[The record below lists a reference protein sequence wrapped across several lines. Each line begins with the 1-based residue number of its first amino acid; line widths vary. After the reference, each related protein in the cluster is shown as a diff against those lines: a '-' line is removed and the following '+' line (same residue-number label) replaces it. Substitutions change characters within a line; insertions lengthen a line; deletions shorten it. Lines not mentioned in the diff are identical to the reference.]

1 MPARHGG
8 HQGRMRLSK
17 LTLAGFKSFA
27 DRTEFAFDAPI
38 TGIVGPN
45 GCGKSNV
52 VDAIKWV
59 LGERSAKSLRGSSMG
74 DVIFAGSAGR
84 KPAGMASV
92 TLTFENP
99 SLDRVIDP
107 VRGETE
113 LSEIESNDVVASHDP
128 AEPDARSPL
137 MRGPRRRALPIDS
150 ESVDVER
157 RLHRDGTSEYLI
169 NGRKARLK
177 DIRDLFLDT
186 GIGADAYSIIEQGK
200 VDAMLLANPVDRRVF
215 FEEAAGVAKFRA
227 RRLEAERKLDR
238 SETNLVRVREQLEST
253 ERRLRIVKGQAAKA
267 RLFKELDEQLRTLK
281 TDLALHQ
288 YRELRE
294 RLNGLTSQITKLD
307 AERRRATEALQDA
320 EGEKQAA
327 ELARQEALQARQDA
341 DRQRTSANHLM
352 QSAEQRRAMTERAL
366 AEARQQ
372 IESDEQAARILRE
385 RIERLEADLESQAES
400 LESLERDAE
409 NAEREAR
416 AAADA
421 RAEAQR
427 ILGEKQDAL
436 RKRET
441 ALQDIARKREALL
454 SEAEAERRRIETLAL
469 QRDRSINAATELES
483 SHLQSRESL
492 EEQER
497 LAREHASRAADAEQE
512 LARLDEHAATL
523 AGDSRSHAERLS
535 EIEREIA
542 RIESRRATLA
552 ELIESRAGLGDA
564 AREVLTRRDAGEAGY
579 ALVRGALADFIH
591 VESEHAPAV
600 EAALGSALQAVVVGS
615 LGEIA
620 EAREVLA
627 AHGRLTALPLR
638 DVLPESSAAAA
649 AVATIPADRAAFARD
664 LLRCDDLVRGAVD
677 ALLGNTIVVRDLDS
691 AMLLA
696 AGPARD
702 ARFVTRAGEVVEPDG
717 RVTLGAM
724 NGSDSGIGLL
734 RTRAE
739 LDDLS
744 GVLSEQTA
752 AADGLR
758 SRLSALNARSEEVD
772 ARRTEVRRT
781 GVEARRAQ
789 ASCDS
794 GAERLRA
801 EASRLER
808 QRLSL
813 TEEIRTSEAR
823 IESLSAERDKALA
836 QAEKFDGLLTDERA
850 GVDALRAEVSGC
862 QREVE
867 TLGER
872 LSSARVAA
880 GSLGEKAGSMRRE
893 RRTTEVALDEA
904 RAGAERAA
912 RSIEHR
918 VSRIAEHES
927 AIEDCVASI
936 ERARADLDDAT
947 SRFSEAVSR
956 LDDASSLAHGCGERV
971 IAARERAQHIERDW
985 NAVELTKRET
995 EVRIETLEDRTLEDL
1010 GIDVASSL
1018 PLWSQERGE
1027 REPIDEDAQQMK
1039 IKDLQGEI
1047 RKLGNINLGALDEE
1061 LDLESKNEDLAK
1073 QVADLDAAKEQLTA
1087 LIKELADVSRERF
1100 KQAFEAI
1107 QASFGGPNG
1116 MFRKIFGGGRA
1127 EVRLIPNE
1135 ETGEIDWLE
1144 SGVEVLA
1151 KPPGKEPRTLSQL
1164 SGGEKT
1170 MTAVALLMSIFESKP
1185 SPFCVLDEVDA
1196 ALDEA
1201 NVERFNGVLRQFLDL
1216 SHFIVITHN
1225 KRTMR
1230 HADQLYGVTMQE
1242 RGVSKRV
1249 QVRFDEVSSNG
1260 SISANAS
1267 GDEADDAV
1275 DREPPVVEVPRRRRA
1290 SAALTTEV

>member
-1 MPARHGG
+1 
-8 HQGRMRLSK
+8 
-17 LTLAGFKSFA
+17 
-27 DRTEFAFDAPI
+27 
-38 TGIVGPN
+38 
-45 GCGKSNV
+45 
-52 VDAIKWV
+52 
-59 LGERSAKSLRGSSMG
+59 MG

-99 SLDRVIDP
+99 ALDRVIDP
-107 VRGETE
+107 VRGE
-113 LSEIESNDVVASHDP
+113 SEAADAPDDAEPAHDP

-150 ESVDVER
+150 EAVDVER

-227 RRLEAERKLDR
+227 RRIEAERKLER

-267 RLFKELDEQLRTLK
+267 RLFKELDAQLRTLK

-288 YRELRE
+288 YNELRE
-294 RLNGLTSQITKLD
+294 RLNGLTSQITRLES
-307 AERRRATEALQDA
+307 ERRRATSALEQA

-327 ELARQEALQARQDA
+327 ELARHEALQARQDA
-341 DRQRTSANHLM
+341 ERRRASAQHLM

-366 AEARQQ
+366 AEAKQQ
-372 IESDEQAARILRE
+372 IESDRQTERELRDRVE
-385 RIERLEADLESQAES
+385 RFEAELQVQTES
-400 LESLERDAE
+400 LAALERDAE
-409 NAEREAR
+409 QADSEAR
-416 AAADA
+416 QAADA

-427 ILGEKQDAL
+427 LLGEKQDAL
-436 RKRET
+436 RKREG
-441 ALQDIARKREALL
+441 AVQEISRKRESLL
-454 SEAEAERRRIETLAL
+454 AEAEAERRRIETLVA
-469 QRDRSINAATELES
+469 QRDRSASAATDLDAS
-483 SHLQSRESL
+483 ILHSREAL
-492 EEQER
+492 DEQDR
-497 LAREHASRAADAEQE
+497 LAHEHAARAAEAESE
-512 LARLDEHAATL
+512 LSRLDEQAASL
-523 AGDSRSHAERLS
+523 AGDSRSLAERLS
-535 EIEREIA
+535 EIEREVA
-542 RIESRRATLA
+542 RIESRRSTLA

-564 AREVLTRRDAGEAGY
+564 AREVLAKRDAGEPGY
-579 ALVRGALADFIH
+579 GVVRGALADFIT
-591 VESEHAPAV
+591 VETEHAAAV
-600 EAALGSALQAVVVGS
+600 EAALGSALQAVVVGTF
-615 LGEIA
+615 GEIA
-620 EAREVLA
+620 DAKDVLA
-627 AHGRLTALPLR
+627 SHGRLTALPLR
-638 DVLPESSAAAA
+638 DSIEGLSNGRADLAMVP
-649 AVATIPADRAAFARD
+649 TDRAAFARD
-664 LLRCDDLVRGAVD
+664 LLRCDNAVRGAID
-677 ALLGNTIVVRDLDS
+677 ALLGDTIVVHDLDS
-691 AMLLA
+691 AMMLA
-696 AGPARD
+696 AGPAQG

-717 RVTLGAM
+717 RVILGAM
-724 NGSDSGIGLL
+724 NGADSGVGLL

-739 LDDLS
+739 LDDLL
-744 GVLSEQTA
+744 GVLTEQTDA
-752 AADGLR
+752 AHGLR

-772 ARRTEVRRT
+772 VRRSEVRRV

-789 ASCDS
+789 ASCES

-808 QRLSL
+808 QRASL
-813 TEEIRTSEAR
+813 TEEIRASEAR
-823 IESLSAERDKALA
+823 IASLSSEREQAIA
-836 QAEKFDGLLTDERA
+836 QASKFEGLLNDERA
-850 GVDALRAEVSGC
+850 GVEALRAEVGEV
-862 QREVE
+862 QRNVE
-867 TLGER
+867 SLTER

-880 GSLGEKAGSMRRE
+880 GSLGEKVGSLRRE
-893 RRTTEVALDEA
+893 RRSTELSLEES
-904 RAGAERAA
+904 RAGAERAS

-918 VSRIAEHES
+918 VARIGEHED
-927 AIEDCVASI
+927 AIRECVASI
-936 ERARADLDDAT
+936 EQARAELDESTALFSDAV
-947 SRFSEAVSR
+947 ER
-956 LDDASSLAHGCGERV
+956 LDGASTLAHERGERV
-971 IAARERAQHIERDW
+971 IGAREHAQHIERDW
-985 NAVELTKRET
+985 NAIELTKRET
-995 EVRIETLEDRTLEDL
+995 EVRIETLEERTLEDL
-1010 GIDVASSL
+1010 GLDVASTL
-1018 PLWSQERGE
+1018 PLWSQEQGDRA
-1027 REPIDEDAQQMK
+1027 PIDEDAQQAK

-1073 QVADLDAAKEQLTA
+1073 QVADLDEARERLTG
-1087 LIKELADVSRERF
+1087 LIKELADVSRDRF
-1100 KQAFEAI
+1100 KTAFEAI

-1267 GDEADDAV
+1267 GDDVQADAEI
-1275 DREPPVVEVPRRRRA
+1275 EPPMVEVRRRRRA
-1290 SAALTTEV
+1290 SEALATEA

>member
-84 KPAGMASV
+84 KPAGLASV

-99 SLDRVIDP
+99 EIDRVIDP
-107 VRGETE
+107 VRGETDVADA
-113 LSEIESNDVVASHDP
+113 SEDAVHDP

-150 ESVDVER
+150 EAVDVER

-227 RRLEAERKLDR
+227 RRIEAERKLER

-267 RLFKELDEQLRTLK
+267 RLFKELDAELRTLK

-288 YRELRE
+288 YGELRE
-294 RLNGLTSQITKLD
+294 RLNGLTSQITKLES
-307 AERRRATEALQDA
+307 ERRKATSALEAA
-320 EGEKQAA
+320 ESEKQAA

-341 DRQRTSANHLM
+341 ERRRASAQHLL
-352 QSAEQRRAMTERAL
+352 QSTEQRRALTERAL
-366 AEARQQ
+366 AEAKQQ
-372 IESDEQAARILRE
+372 VESDRETERELRE
-385 RIERLEADLESQAES
+385 RVERLEADLDRQTTALVELEGEAE
-400 LESLERDAE
+400 RAD
-409 NAEREAR
+409 REAR
-416 AAADA
+416 DAADA
-421 RAEAQR
+421 RTEAQR
-427 ILGEKQDAL
+427 TLNEKQDAL
-436 RKRET
+436 RKREE
-441 ALQDIARKREALL
+441 AVQQIARKRESLL
-454 SEAEAERRRIETLAL
+454 AEAEAERRRIETLVA
-469 QRDRSINAATELES
+469 QRDRSASAANDLDTALA
-483 SHLQSRESL
+483 QSREAF

-497 LAREHASRAADAEQE
+497 LAREHASRAESAEAE
-512 LARLDEHAATL
+512 LTRLDEQAASI
-523 AGDSRSHAERLS
+523 AGDSRALAERLS
-535 EIEREIA
+535 EIERDIA

-564 AREVLTRRDAGEAGY
+564 AREVLARKDAGEDRY
-579 ALVRGALADFIH
+579 SIIRGALADFLT
-591 VESEHAPAV
+591 VETEHAAAV

-615 LGEIA
+615 FGEIA
-620 EAREVLA
+620 DAKDVLA
-627 AHGRLTALPLR
+627 SHGRLTALPLR
-638 DVLPESSAAAA
+638 DAGEAGSVGLIDLSM
-649 AVATIPADRAAFARD
+649 IPVDRAAFARD
-664 LLRCDDLVRGAVD
+664 LLRCDDAVRGAIN
-677 ALLGNTIVVRDLDS
+677 ALLGDTIVVHDIDA
-691 AMLLA
+691 AMMLA
-696 AGPARD
+696 AGPARG
-702 ARFVTRAGEVVEPDG
+702 ARFVTRAGEVIEPDG

-724 NGSDSGIGLL
+724 NGADSGVGLL

-739 LDDLS
+739 LDDLL
-744 GVLSEQTA
+744 GVLTEQTEA
-752 AADGLR
+752 AEGLR
-758 SRLSALNARSEEVD
+758 SRLSALDASSEDVD
-772 ARRTEVRRT
+772 ARRGEARRI

-789 ASCDS
+789 ASCES
-794 GAERLRA
+794 GAERLRS

-808 QRLSL
+808 QRISL
-813 TEEIRTSEAR
+813 ADEIRASETR
-823 IESLSAERDKALA
+823 IASLSAERE
-836 QAEKFDGLLTDERA
+836 QAISQATKFEGLLEDERA
-850 GVDALRAEVSGC
+850 GVESLRAALIEA

-867 TLGER
+867 SLSER
-872 LSSARVAA
+872 LSAARVSA
-880 GSLGEKAGSMRRE
+880 GSLGEKLGGLRRE
-893 RRTTEVALDEA
+893 RRSTELSLEEA
-904 RAGAERAA
+904 RAGAERAS

-918 VSRIAEHES
+918 VARIGEHES
-927 AIEDCVASI
+927 AISECAASI
-936 ERARADLDDAT
+936 DHARSDLDESTSLYSDAIE
-947 SRFSEAVSR
+947 RLDGASR
-956 LDDASSLAHGCGERV
+956 LANERGERV
-971 IAARERAQHIERDW
+971 IAAREHAHHIERDW
-985 NAVELTKRET
+985 NAVELTKREA
-995 EVRIETLEDRTLEDL
+995 EVRIETLEERTLEDMGL
-1010 GIDVASSL
+1010 DVASTL
-1018 PLWSQERGE
+1018 PLWSSDRAD
-1027 REPIDEDAQQMK
+1027 REPIDEDAQQIK
-1039 IKDLQGEI
+1039 IKDLQAEI

-1061 LDLESKNEDLAK
+1061 LDLETKNEDLAK
-1073 QVADLDAAKEQLTA
+1073 QVADLDAAKEQLNA

-1100 KQAFEAI
+1100 KAAFEAI

-1135 ETGEIDWLE
+1135 ATGEIDWLE

-1249 QVRFDEVSSNG
+1249 QVRFDEVSANG

-1267 GDEADDAV
+1267 GDEAESTV
-1275 DREPPVVEVPRRRRA
+1275 EHEPPVVEVPRRRRA
-1290 SAALTTEV
+1290 SEALATEA